1 MERGAGGEWTSTG
14 AGGAWRPRAF
24 HGGASGY
31 NAPRRRVPAASLS
44 ELDALST
51 QLNDEWFEH
60 LTFQTKLY
68 LQHQR
73 MQQVKLQLEHKPY
86 TKRYLEQKIGCAY
99 TVKEQPLRSIWGL
112 GTLFF
117 LITSP

>member
-1 MERGAGGEWTSTG
+1 MCAWTSRCAPLLT
-14 AGGAWRPRAF
+14 AVPKVILVRAQPMR
-24 HGGASGY
+24 HGTRNPQKLQS
-31 NAPRRRVPAASLS
+31 
-44 ELDALST
+44 
-51 QLNDEWFEH
+51 FEH

-86 TKRYLEQKIGCAY
+86 TKRYLEQNIGCAY

-117 LITSP
+117 